1 MSQIST
7 DIITIKNPIR
17 IGIIGGGQLGKMIAQ
32 EAKRMSFKIIIL
44 DPCKDCP
51 ASSVSDEIIHADFKD
66 ESAIRKLARMSDVLT
81 YEIELA
87 NSNALKVLESQKY
100 PVFPSPV
107 TLEIIQ
113 NKFRQK
119 SFLKEN
125 GIAVPEFDLVKSVE
139 CLKNLCS
146 DYGLPAMLKAC
157 EDSYDGRGNF
167 LIRSMDKTQEAF
179 DFFHGKE
186 CMLEKFIPF
195 IKEISIMVA
204 RNSDGQ
210 IVSFPVAENIH
221 SNNVLDM
228 TIVPARI
235 SKKVSIKAKRIAQKT
250 MGALKGAG
258 IFGIEM
264 FVTKDEDVIVNE
276 IAPRPHNSG
285 HYSIEACS
293 ISQFEQH
300 IRAILDL
307 PLADPQLLT
316 PSVMVNILGS
326 EHHNGTYKIEG
337 LRKLMSIPGIKLHI
351 YGKKISKPR
360 RKLGHITVTA
370 QNVQEAIFRAERAKR
385 TIKVVVGHL

>member
-100 PVFPSPV
+100 PVFPAPV

-167 LIRSMDKTQEAF
+167 LISSMDKTQEAF

-235 SKKVSIKAKRIAQKT
+235 SKKVSNKAKRIAQKT

-385 TIKVVVGHL
+385 TIKVLVGHL

>member
-167 LIRSMDKTQEAF
+167 LISSMDKTQEAF

-264 FVTKDEDVIVNE
+264 FVTRDEDVIVNE

-307 PLADPQLLT
+307 PLSDPQLLT
-316 PSVMVNILGS
+316 PAVMVNILGS
-326 EHHNGTYKIEG
+326 EHHNGTYKING
-337 LRKLMSIPGIKLHI
+337 LRKLMSIPGVKLHI

-385 TIKVVVGHL
+385 TIKVLVGHL

>member
-307 PLADPQLLT
+307 PLSDPQLLT

-337 LRKLMSIPGIKLHI
+337 LSKLMSIPGIKLHI

-385 TIKVVVGHL
+385 TIKVLVGHL